1 MKISVEQLKKAF
13 QYTSSKKREATR
25 LPFSSEEL
33 RLLKEVLKRM
43 PDSAVRH
50 LDYSRIREE
59 CEKVSSEDVADKLLA
74 RKLVDKLFEKIK
86 EGED

>member
-1 MKISVEQLKKAF
+1 MKISIEQLKKAF
-13 QYTSSKKREATR
+13 QYASSKKGEATKV
-25 LPFSSEEL
+25 PFSPEEL
-33 RLLKEVLKRM
+33 RLLKEMLKRM
-43 PDSAVRH
+43 PDSSVRH

-59 CEKVSSEDVADKLLA
+59 CEKVSSEDVADKLLV